1 MKEFLHGNV
10 ERGVLGP
17 ECRGDFETLPE
28 QDSVM
33 TLVHFHGILK
43 TDDVKDV
50 LCLIC
55 VLLTESRK

>member
-1 MKEFLHGNV
+1 
-10 ERGVLGP
+10 
-17 ECRGDFETLPE
+17 
-28 QDSVM
+28 M
-33 TLVHFHGILK
+33 TLTFDERVPPWECGERRAGSRMSGRRNRIQLFPCSLHGILK